1 MRARHVGCSCF
12 TGAASLAT
20 SSALAQVGTAT
31 FTWQASA
38 DGGQT
43 WQSNLIDVLPR
54 QTMQIRGLFDW
65 SPDAGLLMGGAGF
78 DATIDGAGEDDAPD
92 AFARREPF
100 ASNEPQT
107 IVASRFGTTIK
118 IDDSR
123 DTRPPGNGTRGV
135 RISQAWPDTGS
146 PFTLDKPLVFL
157 TFNFTIDASVISRIV
172 SSTFRNGNTS
182 DTPPFLW
189 LRNNGGPNRPTTT
202 TVPLTIPVIPAPGA
216 AAFMTFGM
224 LAAARRRR

>member
-12 TGAASLAT
+12 TGAAILAG

-43 WQSNLIDVLPR
+43 WQSNLIEVDQSVR
-54 QTMQIRGLFDW
+54 DFRVRGWLDW
-65 SPDAGLLMGGAGF
+65 STDAGVAVAATVF
-78 DATIDGAGEDDAPD
+78 DCSVHTTSAADFVQNPS
-92 AFARREPF
+92 RREPF
-100 ASNEPQT
+100 NSFPPQT
-107 IVASRFGTTIK
+107 LVSTRFANTIK

-123 DTRPPGNGTRGV
+123 DTDPPGVGTRGV
-135 RISQAWPDTGS
+135 TIGQGWADSGFPHTSERPISL
-146 PFTLDKPLVFL
+146 LDFSLRL
-157 TFNFTIDASVISRIV
+157 SGELGDRSVISE
-172 SSTFRNGNTS
+172 
-182 DTPPFLW
+182 FLW
-189 LRNNGGPNRPTTT
+189 LDPNDVYIYVSRSSRTNVPHTT
-202 TVPLTIPVIPAPGA
+202 TVPLTIRVIPAPGA